1 MNILEEILEYKKEE
15 VKKLKQRYSLSS
27 FKEMEFFEK
36 PTLKL
41 KNFIREDSL
50 GIIAEIKKAS
60 PSKGII
66 RKDFNH
72 LKIAEIYFEEEVS
85 AVSILTDE
93 IFFKGNKEYLRD
105 IARIKQCPLLR
116 KDFILDEH
124 QVFESKANGADMVL
138 LICEVLS
145 KNQINELSHIAY
157 ETGMEVLLELH
168 SEDQLNKIDFTIN
181 KLIGTNNRNLNDFTV
196 DLSTTKKLRKK
207 IPDEIIVVSESGLS
221 KKDDIKYLYDS
232 GANVILVGEYLM
244 RENDIRSKLKELK
257 EWCLISQR
265 LTS

>member
-1 MNILEEILEYKKEE
+1 
-15 VKKLKQRYSLSS
+15 
-27 FKEMEFFEK
+27 
-36 PTLKL
+36 
-41 KNFIREDSL
+41 
-50 GIIAEIKKAS
+50 
-60 PSKGII
+60 
-66 RKDFNH
+66 
-72 LKIAEIYFEEEVS
+72 
-85 AVSILTDE
+85 
-93 IFFKGNKEYLRD
+93 
-105 IARIKQCPLLR
+105 
-116 KDFILDEH
+116 
-124 QVFESKANGADMVL
+124 MVL
-138 LICEVLS
+138 LICEALS